1 MCFGGRPKPP
11 PLPEPE
17 PTAPRPEKTADRVVV
32 GANRN
37 IESLKKRPGV
47 GRRRRRSL
55 GTASLRI
62 PLLNDSASNTGNLRY

>member
-1 MCFGGRPKPP
+1 MCAGRPKPP

-47 GRRRRRSL
+47 GRRRRTL